1 MKKAMLVAALFTSA
15 ALNVACGGPSASVA
29 TPPGFGVLKDQ
40 KEYVYRH
47 NHLYQAHPWVL
58 AVRAEQN
65 EPQGNLDFW
74 ADALDRTLRRAGYV
88 AEGNP
93 GSVRS
98 GNGLSGRVHKY
109 TRDQGGRAQR
119 FWIAVFVT
127 EGRVWVV
134 EAGGDAQRFKGKIQD
149 GVQRAIESISLH

>member
-1 MKKAMLVAALFTSA
+1 MKKAMLLAALFAAA

-40 KEYVYRH
+40 KEYVYR
-47 NHLYQAHPWVL
+47 ATSAEGVVL
-58 AVRAEQN
+58 AVRAEKN

>member
-40 KEYVYRH
+40 KEYVYR
-47 NHLYQAHPWVL
+47 ATSAEGVVL

>member
-1 MKKAMLVAALFTSA
+1 MKKAMLLAALFTSA

-40 KEYVYRH
+40 KEYVYR
-47 NHLYQAHPWVL
+47 ATSAEGVVL
-58 AVRAEQN
+58 AVRAEKN

-98 GNGLSGRVHKY
+98 GDGLSGRVHKY

>member
-1 MKKAMLVAALFTSA
+1 MKKAMLLAALFTA
-15 ALNVACGGPSASVA
+15 ATLNVACGGPSASVA

-40 KEYVYRH
+40 KEYVYR
-47 NHLYQAHPWVL
+47 ATSAEGVVL